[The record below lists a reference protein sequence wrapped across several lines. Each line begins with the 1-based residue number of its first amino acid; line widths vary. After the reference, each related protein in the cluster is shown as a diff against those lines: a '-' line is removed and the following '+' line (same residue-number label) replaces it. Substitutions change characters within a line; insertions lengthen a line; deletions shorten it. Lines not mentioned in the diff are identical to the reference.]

1 MTEKQLQFA
10 KSWMGLLGNNP
21 ESIMHQLSIKED
33 FNIPGFSERESEE
46 IWDAIK
52 IFCNGPKK
60 LEEMRDNKAGTH
72 TVFPP
77 KNLDRKD

>member
-1 MTEKQLQFA
+1 MTERQLQFA

-21 ESIMHQLSIKED
+21 ESILHQISIKKD
-33 FNIPGFSERESEE
+33 FNIPGVSERESEE

-52 IFCNGPKK
+52 TFCNGPKK

-77 KNLDRKD
+77 ENLDRKD